1 MNVLEIHERIKF
13 IRNDLK
19 LSQEAFGKTIG
30 VSRDVVANL
39 EQGRVKVQD
48 SMLRLICKT
57 HLINYFWLTEG
68 IGEPYINV
76 PDIIMDDAIEKY
88 KLDQEDKILIEE
100 YVKLDPAT
108 REMFKSYLRTVFKK
122 TPG

>member
-1 MNVLEIHERIKF
+1 MEIHERIKF

>member
-1 MNVLEIHERIKF
+1 
-13 IRNDLK
+13 
-19 LSQEAFGKTIG
+19 
-30 VSRDVVANL
+30 
-39 EQGRVKVQD
+39 
-48 SMLRLICKT
+48 
-57 HLINYFWLTEG
+57 
-68 IGEPYINV
+68 
-76 PDIIMDDAIEKY
+76 MDDAIEKY